1 MPSSDQPTA
10 PSHTVIPAPPS
21 GVGAA
26 DLATD
31 STDPQVLRELLDRA
45 RERLAFYES
54 FDRIIGENIRRS
66 GELMVETVALR
77 EQAQVLAARSAEE
90 RATLAAKRQAERDH
104 YRALIAQALHE
115 VSSVRPVIDT
125 MVTRLES
132 VLAELGEG
140 EETDSGA
147 AATASATSISTISAL
162 VESRS
167 TPPDRQEA
175 TELAPKF
182 SSEEPTTDTDGEAP
196 VEEPAVET
204 ADTAVEEETSNVEAE
219 TAVTSESP
227 TTDGPRSIDVLAHG
241 VPSARVAISL
251 QKVLRDLDVVSS
263 VEAREF
269 ANGELRL
276 AVQATDALPQA
287 TLESW
292 LADNNGELTGS
303 GATVT
308 EITFHGA

>member
-90 RATLAAKRQAERDH
+90 RAALAAKRQAERDH

-115 VSSVRPVIDT
+115 VSCVRPVIDT

-132 VLAELGEG
+132 VLAELGG
-140 EETDSGA
+140 DEESED
-147 AATASATSISTISAL
+147 AATAVSPTSISTISAL
-162 VESRS
+162 VDSRS
-167 TPPDRQEA
+167 TPPDRHEA
-175 TELAPKF
+175 TELAPLF
-182 SSEEPTTDTDGEAP
+182 SSEEPTTDTDGEAS

-204 ADTAVEEETSNVEAE
+204 MDTAAEEEAPSAEAE
-219 TAVTSESP
+219 TAVTPEAP

-251 QKVLRDLDVVSS
+251 QKVLRDLDVVRS

-303 GATVT
+303 DATVT